1 MPNKNNLPSAQTLRR
16 MTYFAAIAEAGSIRG
31 AAEQLRLSVPVISE
45 ALSDLEDELGVTL
58 AVRTTR
64 KLELTQTGGA
74 FFTAV
79 TRMLTAAREA
89 LETVAPDKPI
99 SGKIAITLPVELA
112 AHWLPE
118 RIASFQQRHPD
129 VEFKIEAND
138 QVTGLKG
145 SAFDM
150 AVRAAYVPSG
160 KTEQGFESLPLVA
173 VARTIPE
180 IRSEAGSKR
189 VIALPFLKAYGVE
202 RIDVADADSRKTLQL
217 VSEKVIEINNRDAAI
232 SMARQGLGF
241 ALVTQAAVRDDLM
254 AGTLCNIL
262 PGADFGQV
270 SLRCLMRDRLPS
282 PAADAF
288 REFLMSPH
296 PSGSRSPMQTRNRQ
310 TSRR

>member
-1 MPNKNNLPSAQTLRR
+1 MPNKDHLPSAQTLRR

-31 AAEQLRLSVPVISE
+31 AAEQLSLSVPVVSE

-64 KLELTQTGGA
+64 KLDLTQTGA
-74 FFTAV
+74 TFFTAV
-79 TRMLTAAREA
+79 SGMMTAAREA
-89 LETVAPDKPI
+89 LDMVAPDRPI

-118 RIASFQQRHPD
+118 RIASFRQRHSG

-150 AVRAAYVPSG
+150 AVRAAYVPPG

-173 VARTIPE
+173 VAQTIPD

-202 RIDVADADSRKTLQL
+202 RIDIADADNRKTFQL
-217 VSEKVIEINNRDAAI
+217 VCETAIEINNRDAAI
-232 SMARQGLGF
+232 AMARKGLGF
-241 ALVTQAAVRDDLM
+241 ALVTQAAVRDDLN
-254 AGTLCNIL
+254 AGTLVNIL
-262 PGADFGQV
+262 PGTDFGQV

-282 PAADAF
+282 PAAAAF
-288 REFLMSPH
+288 RDFL
-296 PSGSRSPMQTRNRQ
+296 T
-310 TSRR
+310 TAD